1 MPEFFL
7 STDIRFYVK
16 QKPYLKNIIL
26 MSLTNLTEFIVEK
39 MKRELPEYI
48 VYHSVEHT
56 LDVHQAALRLAAL
69 EGLDEADTRLVSAA
83 ALLHDAGITVSFKN
97 HEDISAE
104 IAEKYL
110 PSFGFTPVE
119 IEKIKQMIITT
130 KLPQSATTIE
140 AQILCDADLDYLGR
154 SDFFIIGQKL
164 RLEWELAGNKIDLCE
179 WYVIQMDFLR
189 NHSYFTESA
198 RKLREKRKLENLL
211 EIEHLCTFRCNE
223 NEKK

>member
-1 MPEFFL
+1 
-7 STDIRFYVK
+7 
-16 QKPYLKNIIL
+16 

-39 MKRELPEYI
+39 MRRELPEYV

-56 LDVHQAALRLAAL
+56 LDVHQAAIRLAGL
-69 EGLDEADTRLVSAA
+69 EGLDEASTRLVSAA
-83 ALLHDAGITVSFKN
+83 ALLHDSGITVSFKN
-97 HEDISAE
+97 HEDISAD

-110 PSFGFTPVE
+110 PSFGFKPEE

-154 SDFFIIGQKL
+154 GDFFIIGQKL
-164 RLEWELAGNKIDLCE
+164 RLEWELSGNKINLCE
-179 WYVIQMDFLR
+179 WYIIQMDFLKK
-189 NHSYFTESA
+189 HQYFTESA
-198 RKLREKRKLENLL
+198 RKLREQRKQENLM

-223 NEKK
+223 NQQK